1 MIYKDEKNENFNKLT
16 LVTCTPFLVNSHR
29 LIIKAGLVKQT
40 DTTDTKLLNNVPN
53 NTVSENIKLL
63 NPINVAITLVILAF
77 IIRIIVSK
85 IHKRRQ
91 NED

>member
-1 MIYKDEKNENFNKLT
+1 MT

-77 IIRIIVSK
+77 IIKVIVSK